1 MARKI
6 IGIILILVGAAGI
19 VVLLTYDGPVFPHI
33 IGPSFLAV
41 IGVILLAIEGK
52 ANKSAE

>member
-6 IGIILILVGAAGI
+6 IGTILILVGAAGI
-19 VVLLTYDGPVFPHI
+19 VVLLTYGGPVVPHI

-41 IGVILLAIEGK
+41 IGVILFAIKGK